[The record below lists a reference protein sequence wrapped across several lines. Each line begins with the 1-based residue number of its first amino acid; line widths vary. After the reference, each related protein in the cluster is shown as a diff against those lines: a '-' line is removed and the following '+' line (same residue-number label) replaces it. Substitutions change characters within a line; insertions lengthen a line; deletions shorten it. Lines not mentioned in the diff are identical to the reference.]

1 MRFAFLFVLL
11 AVAPV
16 AFAQDAYIGS
26 APRPIRI
33 TTGAVY
39 QQYADA
45 DADSRL
51 QQVSFPITAFV
62 PVSRPFAVSFSAS
75 PALVSGDEVASLQGF
90 SDAQIALSYYQRL
103 SAASAVFSL
112 SANLPSG
119 KRALTQ
125 EEFETSSLLSQ
136 NFYGFR
142 LPVFG
147 QGLNLSPGVALAIPA
162 GDQAVIGIG
171 ASYQYRGRFEPLV
184 GMADTFKPGDELLIT
199 GGGDV
204 RLGEAWALS
213 ADVTYTLYQAD
224 QLGDVD
230 VYETGDQ
237 LAVSLQAL
245 GQLGTNQLRVF
256 GRFRDKGKS
265 ALPVNGISVPAP
277 RTEPTQGRLLVS
289 YRVRVLETVYAT
301 LITQGRYFEAT
312 DLFDARTLFDI
323 GAGQEFVLT
332 PEVSLTSR
340 FVYTFGSFPG
350 VEIGGGLAF
359 TL

>member
-1 MRFAFLFVLL
+1 MRALL
-11 AVAPV
+11 LGMILLIAPV
-16 AFAQDAYIGS
+16 VRAQDAYIGS

-33 TTGAVY
+33 STGAVY
-39 QQYADA
+39 QQYS

-51 QQVSFPITAFV
+51 QQVSFPVTAFV
-62 PVSRPFAVSFSAS
+62 PVSRPLALSFSAS
-75 PALVSGDEVASLQGF
+75 PALASGEDVASLSGL
-90 SDAQIALSYYQRL
+90 SDAQIALSYYQRMG
-103 SAASAVFSL
+103 AASAVLSL

-119 KRALTQ
+119 KRTLTQ
-125 EEFETSSLLSQ
+125 EEFETSALLSQ

-147 QGLNLSPGVALAIPA
+147 QGLNLSPGLTFAFPA

-171 ASYQYRGRFEPLV
+171 ASYQYRGSFEPLV
-184 GMADTFKPGDELLIT
+184 DMAEAFKPGDEILIT

-204 RLGEAWALS
+204 RLGAAWALS

-237 LAVSLQAL
+237 LAVSIQAL
-245 GQLGTNQLRVF
+245 GNLGTNQLRMF
-256 GRFRDKGKS
+256 GRFRNKGKS
-265 ALPVNGISVPAP
+265 TLPVAGVSVQAP
-277 RTEPTQGRLLVS
+277 RTEPTQGRILLS

-301 LITQGRYFEAT
+301 LIAQGRYFEAT
-312 DLFDARTLFDI
+312 DLFDARTLFDV

>member
-1 MRFAFLFVLL
+1 MRALLLIVSLFIL
-11 AVAPV
+11 PV
-16 AFAQDAYIGS
+16 AMAQDAYIGS

-45 DADSRL
+45 DSRL

-62 PVSRPFAVSFSAS
+62 PVSRPFAVSFAAS
-75 PALVSGDEVASLQGF
+75 PALVSGEAVASLQGL
-90 SDAQIALSYYQRL
+90 SDAQIALSYYQRMG
-103 SAASAVFSL
+103 AASGVFSL

-125 EEFETSSLLSQ
+125 EEFETSALLSQ

-147 QGLNLSPGVALAIPA
+147 QGLNLSPGVTFAFPA
-162 GDQAVIGIG
+162 GDQAVLGIG
-171 ASYQYRGRFEPLV
+171 ASYQYRGSFEPLV
-184 GMADTFKPGDELLIT
+184 GMTDSFKPGDEILIT

-204 RLGEAWALS
+204 RVADAWALS
-213 ADVTYTLYQAD
+213 ADITYTLYQAD
-224 QLGDVD
+224 RLGDED

-237 LAVSLQAL
+237 LAVSIQAL
-245 GQLGTNQLRVF
+245 GNLGTNQLRVF
-256 GRFRDKGKS
+256 GRFRNKGKS
-265 ALPVNGISVPAP
+265 TLPVAGASVPAP
-277 RTEPTQGRLLVS
+277 RTEPTQGRLLIS
-289 YRVRVLETVYAT
+289 YRVRVLETVHAT
-301 LITQGRYFEAT
+301 LIAQGRYFEAT
-312 DLFDARTLFDI
+312 DLFDARSLFDI
-323 GAGQEFVLT
+323 GAGQEFVIT